1 MEDVLNQN
9 RKYLYVPLKHRDL
22 VVDSGEVEARDLVEE
37 AEEAEG
43 EEMGMEEE
51 DLVGGE
57 EEGAMENETVDMG
70 DEGEEVGLA
79 GGTLDPVTTVM
90 EIEEDTER
98 VEVDSGKYIESCL
111 LSALY
116 LHLLYFCIYPC
127 ACSQL

>member
-79 GGTLDPVTTVM
+79 GELWT
-90 EIEEDTER
+90 
-98 VEVDSGKYIESCL
+98 
-111 LSALY
+111 
-116 LHLLYFCIYPC
+116 
-127 ACSQL
+127 Q